1 MFAKRIVTVLA
12 TLLAIPGLGAC
23 GSAAAETRRD
33 EPAAI
38 APVPASGARAVG
50 RDLQAAVPAAAAP
63 RNVPA
68 AFPLPPGS
76 RVTSLSDPESGA
88 SFVLSAPDPEAVLSF
103 YRRELARGAFTLV
116 ADRAASET
124 TSLAFREAQG
134 WAGTIFATTHRVT
147 VAVKRA

>member
-12 TLLAIPGLGAC
+12 TLLAVPGLGAC
-23 GSAAAETRRD
+23 GGTATDTRRD

-38 APVPASGARAVG
+38 APVPASGVRTVG
-50 RDLQAAVPAAAAP
+50 RDLQAGAPAAVAP

-88 SFVLSAPDPEAVLSF
+88 SFVLSAPDPQAVLSF
-103 YRRELARGAFTLV
+103 YRRELSRGAFTLL
-116 ADRAASET
+116 ADRAAAET
-124 TSLAFREAQG
+124 TSLAFRQDQG
-134 WAGTIFATTHRVT
+134 WAGTVFATTHRVT

>member
-1 MFAKRIVTVLA
+1 MLAKRIVTVLA

-23 GSAAAETRRD
+23 GSVTPAEARRD

-38 APVPASGARAVG
+38 APVPASPGVRSVVHEI
-50 RDLQAAVPAAAAP
+50 RAAAP

-116 ADRAASET
+116 ADRAAAET
-124 TSLAFREAQG
+124 TSLAFQEAQG
-134 WAGTIFATTHRVT
+134 WAGTVFATTHRVT

>member
-12 TLLAIPGLGAC
+12 TLLAVPGLGAC
-23 GSAAAETRRD
+23 GSAATEARRD

-38 APVPASGARAVG
+38 APSPAAGARPITRDVQVAG
-50 RDLQAAVPAAAAP
+50 RAQAAP

-88 SFVLSAPDPEAVLSF
+88 SFVLTAPGPEAVLSF
-103 YRRELARGAFTLV
+103 YRRELAAGAFTIV
-116 ADRAASET
+116 ADRAATDS
-124 TSLAFREAQG
+124 TSLAFRDTAG
-134 WAGTIFATTHRVT
+134 WAGSIFATAHRVS